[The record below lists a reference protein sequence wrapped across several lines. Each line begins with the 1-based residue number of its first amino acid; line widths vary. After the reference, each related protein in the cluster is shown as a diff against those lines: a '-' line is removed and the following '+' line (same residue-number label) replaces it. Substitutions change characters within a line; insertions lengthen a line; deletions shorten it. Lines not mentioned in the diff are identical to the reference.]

1 MVLAGTPVNKIGQC
15 ENRSHTFHR
24 IEMGMGLLPFPY
36 LDWLKIKEQT
46 RKLATDGSKHYF
58 EVANKTDQVSSKH
71 WFEVVDRTDQVSNRY
86 LGQGDA
92 DLV

>member
-46 RKLATDGSKHYF
+46 RKLATDGSKQCF
-58 EVANKTDQVSSKH
+58 EAA
-71 WFEVVDRTDQVSNRY
+71 DRTDQVSNRY
-86 LGQGDA
+86 LRQGDA

>member
-15 ENRSHTFHR
+15 ENRSHAFHR

-36 LDWLKIKEQT
+36 LDLLKIKEQT
-46 RKLATDGSKHYF
+46 RKLATDGSKHCF
-58 EVANKTDQVSSKH
+58 EVA
-71 WFEVVDRTDQVSNRY
+71 DRTDQVSNRY